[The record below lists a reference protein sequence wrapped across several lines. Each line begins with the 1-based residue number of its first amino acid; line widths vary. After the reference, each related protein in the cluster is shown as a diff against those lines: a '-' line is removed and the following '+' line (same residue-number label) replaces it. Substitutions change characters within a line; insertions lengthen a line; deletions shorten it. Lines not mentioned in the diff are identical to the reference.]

1 MALLSRLGKLFL
13 GLLAALS
20 ALVMIYLAGALLG
33 GVIAGDQADLPD
45 GDAVT
50 IGLVAGPIHNDFLL
64 PLDAQTRDQFAV
76 LSLSDVPISHPQAEW
91 LMVGWGAREFY
102 TTVGDY
108 SDVSWTAARR
118 AILGDHSVLRVDVYG
133 AIGDPDLVTWL
144 QLSPAQYRALRHGI
158 RQSFGETPQEVPVK
172 TGSQGKFFS
181 AEGRFNL
188 LRTCNAW
195 VGAQL
200 RNAGVAFGRWTPIPT
215 SVTLSLWRFH
225 SGGN

>member
-1 MALLSRLGKLFL
+1 MALLSWLGKLFL
-13 GLLAALS
+13 SLLAALS
-20 ALVMIYLAGALLG
+20 ALVMVYLAAALLG
-33 GVIAGDQADLPD
+33 GVIAGDHADLPD
-45 GDAVT
+45 GNAVT

-64 PLDAQTRDQFAV
+64 PLDAETRDQFAV

-108 SDVSWTAARR
+108 SEVSWSAARR
-118 AILGDHSVLRVDVYG
+118 AIFGDQSVLRVDVYG
-133 AIGDPDLVTWL
+133 ALGDPDVVTWL

-158 RQSFGETPQEVPVK
+158 RQSFGDRPEVVPLPAVARG
-172 TGSQGKFFS
+172 TFFA
-181 AEGRFNL
+181 AEGRFDL

-200 RNAGVAFGRWTPIPT
+200 RNAGVPFGRWTPIPT